1 MLREKPTVTPEL
13 QSFLKAYIAA
23 LHKRFIFALEQ
34 DEKSKTEADMAFFD
48 GAIFCY
54 QDVLKILTDQLKEQ
68 GYDPESLEPIMIEAE
83 QKRSPIP
90 PPADSSDQDML

>member
-1 MLREKPTVTPEL
+1 MNPEL
-13 QSFLKAYIAA
+13 HTFLKAYIAA

-54 QDVLKILTDQLKEQ
+54 QDVLKILKEQ
-68 GYDPESLEPIMIEAE
+68 LTEQGLDPELLEPILIEANRG
-83 QKRSPIP
+83 RSPAP
-90 PPADSSDQDML
+90 PPPPTEYDL